1 MTLKILLSTLTLISS
16 LSTGDFAYEN
26 RVQMDENYLLQWSV
40 KAPDIVFEM
49 QVKTHGYMGF
59 GLSRDGTVY
68 GADIFI
74 SWMDDGHIF
83 FYVSDF
89 CSKFQWKM
97 YKKIVKIHS
106 EHLKNSQSLPKQTN
120 KKSDSWFVYSK
131 PAYGNR
137 TILNQHWRNSPLKF
151 VLKSLPL
158 LISHESTLKSFTFLI
173 SAIINFP
180 LSTRFHSE

>member
-97 YKKIVKIHS
+97 YKKL
-106 EHLKNSQSLPKQTN
+106 LKYIQSTLNILNHCQNKQT
-120 KKSDSWFVYSK
+120 
-131 PAYGNR
+131 
-137 TILNQHWRNSPLKF
+137 RNPIADLCIQN
-151 VLKSLPL
+151 LPMV
-158 LISHESTLKSFTFLI
+158 IVRS
-173 SAIINFP
+173 
-180 LSTRFHSE
+180 

>member
-16 LSTGDFAYEN
+16 LSTADFAYEN
-26 RVQMDENYLLQWSV
+26 RVQMDENYMLQWSV

-83 FYVSDF
+83 FYVSLF
-89 CSKFQWKM
+89 LWLKNEGRCVIFGRPERNFSFKIIF
-97 YKKIVKIHS
+97 KKI
-106 EHLKNSQSLPKQTN
+106 KN
-120 KKSDSWFVYSK
+120 
-131 PAYGNR
+131 
-137 TILNQHWRNSPLKF
+137 
-151 VLKSLPL
+151 
-158 LISHESTLKSFTFLI
+158 
-173 SAIINFP
+173 
-180 LSTRFHSE
+180 